1 MAGQQQPDGDLPL
14 VWLPAAR
21 DEEDEA
27 AWERGAPHT
36 QTLAAG
42 SGHRRRMALLL
53 RLGEKRIL
61 RASIR
66 AIVTAF
72 NALNFA
78 PAELD
83 EAD

>member
-1 MAGQQQPDGDLPL
+1 
-14 VWLPAAR
+14 
-21 DEEDEA
+21 
-27 AWERGAPHT
+27 
-36 QTLAAG
+36 
-42 SGHRRRMALLL
+42 MALLL

-66 AIVTAF
+66 AIDTAF